1 MGPHPLRNTRTS
13 KRTTSVAVGQKRIM
27 VFMSENSLESL
38 DIFIVSDEGR
48 KIKREYLYIN
58 NIYVNSLLENN

>member
-1 MGPHPLRNTRTS
+1 
-13 KRTTSVAVGQKRIM
+13 M